1 MFPERVVFTALVR
14 IGFTMDVVN
23 DKKCVIVLFNLR
35 VFLFSFSSPFP
46 HLTKPHTDDT
56 WEPS

>member
-1 MFPERVVFTALVR
+1 MLLERVVLTGLVK
-14 IGFTMDVVN
+14 IGFTLDIVN

-35 VFLFSFSSPFP
+35 VFLLSCSSPFP